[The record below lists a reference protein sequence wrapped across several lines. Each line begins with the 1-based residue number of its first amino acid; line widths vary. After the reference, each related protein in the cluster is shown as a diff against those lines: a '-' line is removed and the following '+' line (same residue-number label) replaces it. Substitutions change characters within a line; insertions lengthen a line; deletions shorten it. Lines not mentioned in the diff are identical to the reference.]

1 MRDKNGVS
9 ILMVRGDRC
18 KGNGLDWDEYEEW
31 LYTTPM
37 PDSDFATVESV

>member
-9 ILMVRGDRC
+9 VGAQSTEV
-18 KGNGLDWDEYEEW
+18 DWDEYEEW

-37 PDSDFATVESV
+37 PDSDFSTAEKV